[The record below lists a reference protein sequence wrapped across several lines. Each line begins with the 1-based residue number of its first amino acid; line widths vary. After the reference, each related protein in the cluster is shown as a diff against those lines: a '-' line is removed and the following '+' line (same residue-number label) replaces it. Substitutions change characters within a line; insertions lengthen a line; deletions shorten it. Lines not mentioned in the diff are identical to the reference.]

1 MEAEEHT
8 EQQQQQ
14 AVPQQQ
20 QQLFDIESAHSDGGS
35 KEHLRQLGMSKLDAV
50 LSKAQ
55 AGQDPW
61 EYQQRPKRA
70 AGTAGTFAHTQR
82 WG

>member
-1 MEAEEHT
+1 MEAE

-14 AVPQQQ
+14 VVQQQ
-20 QQLFDIESAHSDGGS
+20 QQLFDIESAAGPDGGN

-61 EYQQRPKRA
+61 EYQQRPKQQNAEGKTMEDQYTRPVS
-70 AGTAGTFAHTQR
+70 
-82 WG
+82 